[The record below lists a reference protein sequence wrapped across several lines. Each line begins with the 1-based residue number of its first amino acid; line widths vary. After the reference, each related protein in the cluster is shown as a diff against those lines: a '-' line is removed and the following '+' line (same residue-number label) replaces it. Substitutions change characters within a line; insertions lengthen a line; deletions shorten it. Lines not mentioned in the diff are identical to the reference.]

1 MIQKII
7 FSLLLSVTFLLAQF
21 NPSPYETTLQSVQ
34 NNKATIADNNIALGA
49 TGVVLHSFDNEHQ
62 TIISLATV
70 IAKADNKLTLKFTR
84 YKNLHQSALPSY
96 KIDPKKGDKVIL
108 NYLYNRV
115 LPITPNKETYKRIT
129 ATFVGYNI
137 IHPDLFASK
146 LYVDHQ
152 PRPEKSDFH
161 KSCLQNSNNLL
172 LFAIED
178 KGYFVDCQS
187 FKILDSINL
196 STQGD
201 KASHP
206 FYSRIPKIK
215 TRLGAIMGSE
225 DIGEYNRYYKQM
237 LGLK

>member
-1 MIQKII
+1 MIEKII
-7 FSLLLSVTFLLAQF
+7 FSLLLSVTFLLAEF
-21 NPSPYETTLQSVQ
+21 NPSPYEATLQSVQ

-49 TGVVLHSFDNEHQ
+49 TGIVIHNFDKEHQ
-62 TIISLATV
+62 TIIALATV
-70 IAKADNKLTLKFTR
+70 TAKVDNKLTLTFSK

-96 KIDPKKGDKVIL
+96 KIDPEKGDKVVL
-108 NYLYNRV
+108 NYLYNRL
-115 LPITPNKETYKRIT
+115 LPIVPNKETYKLVTNR
-129 ATFVGYNI
+129 FVGYNI

-146 LYVDHQ
+146 LYVEHQ
-152 PRPEKSDFH
+152 PRPEKSDFRQ
-161 KSCLQNSNNLL
+161 SCLQNSNNLL

-201 KASHP
+201 KEAHP

-225 DIGEYNRYYKQM
+225 DIGKYNRYYKQM